1 MAACPYWLGF
11 LLLNPLRRLM
21 EDPRTIL
28 APYVREGMTVL
39 EPGCAMG
46 FFTLELARLVGPNG
60 RVVAVDLQEKML
72 ENLRRRAQKAGLAE
86 RIETRLAP
94 DGRLA
99 VADLAGKV
107 DLAVAI
113 HMVHEVTDQAAFFA
127 MVFAALKP
135 GRRPPGQGAAPPRGP
150 AGISPAAWPGPRRR
164 GFGAGHPIRPAG
176 SRPIWSSPRLIA
188 LRGRAGRGRERG
200 RLAGQQP
207 GDRQLQPPPHGAS
220 RLGPQGQ

>member
-135 GRRPPGQGAAPPRGP
+135 GGGLLVREPPLHVGRQDFARSLARAEAAGFRRRPPDPP
-150 AGISPAAWPGPRRR
+150 
-164 GFGAGHPIRPAG
+164 
-176 SRPIWSSPRLIA
+176 
-188 LRGRAGRGRERG
+188 G
-200 RLAGQQP
+200 RLAAHLVKP
-207 GDRQLQPPPHGAS
+207 
-220 RLGPQGQ
+220 